1 MEKTQQMLKEEVALA
16 AVQALDDNVLLGVGT
31 GSTVD
36 CFIDA
41 LAASGKRCVAGGA

>member
-1 MEKTQQMLKEEVALA
+1 MDQQELKKAVGQAALQY
-16 AVQALDDNVLLGVGT
+16 VKPGEILGVGT

-41 LAASGKRCVAGGA
+41 LDG